1 MDSEAALSAY
11 TPEQV
16 KIGEKLPERIS
27 SIAHNVEAGEKLK
40 LDLVTEHIAEVTTAI
55 RDKTGEKFV
64 VLGSMGMYATL
75 NELRSDGQQLM
86 ILEQRIAGGK
96 NDYDIGVRPDALAT
110 TMSNFSWNPEAQKLQ
125 RGYVGESRQMVDLM
139 GRGELPHFPWRE
151 TNINGATFFVQ
162 SPEEMIFEKMTAL
175 INPGNEDTGKA
186 RLREVKWGVDTKLL
200 KTYLIM
206 KNGWTEDRTEE
217 YLAGKWNDYIEDT
230 RYQGVSELTQEIET
244 GKPIAEV
251 VKKAI
256 QKRLGKE
263 QVDNPKQ
270 DLLAI
275 FGQQSET
282 LVDTLLQSSTGG
294 DFSVAMKS
302 LLDQRAGGKLAYTE
316 ATSRATAEFNKLVAT
331 FN

>member
-1 MDSEAALSAY
+1 MDSEASLSAY
-11 TPEQV
+11 TPDQV
-16 KIGEKLPERIS
+16 KKGEKLPERIS

-40 LDLVTEHIAEVTTAI
+40 LDLVTENVAEVTTAI
-55 RDKTGEKFV
+55 KGKTLEKFV

-96 NDYDIGVRPDALAT
+96 NDYDIGVRPEALAT
-110 TMSNFSWNPEAQKLQ
+110 AMSSFAWNPEAQKLQ
-125 RGYVGESRQMVDLM
+125 RGYVGEGRQMVDLM
-139 GRGELPHFPWRE
+139 GRGELLHFPWRE
-151 TNINGATFFVQ
+151 TNINGVTFFVQ

-175 INPGNEDTGKA
+175 INPGNEDTGEA
-186 RLREVKWGVDTKLL
+186 RMREVKWGVDTKLL

-206 KNGWTEDRTEE
+206 KNGWTEAQTEE
-217 YLAGKWNDYIEDT
+217 HLASKWNDYIEDT
-230 RYQGVSELTQEIET
+230 RYQGVSGLSQEVET
-244 GKPIAEV
+244 GKPVAEV
-251 VKKAI
+251 VKEVI

-270 DLLAI
+270 ELLAI

-282 LVDTLLQSSTGG
+282 LVDTLLQSSTGS
-294 DFSVAMKS
+294 DFYVAMKN

-316 ATSRATAEFNKLVAT
+316 ATSKATTEFNKLIAPS
-331 FN
+331 N